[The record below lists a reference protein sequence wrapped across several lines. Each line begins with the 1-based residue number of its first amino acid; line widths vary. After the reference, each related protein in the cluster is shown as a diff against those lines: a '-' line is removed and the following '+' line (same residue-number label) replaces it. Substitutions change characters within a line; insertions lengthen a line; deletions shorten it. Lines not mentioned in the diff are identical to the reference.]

1 MSTTATTRLTPNAR
15 RNASFIALIAVSSL
29 AFYKTL
35 SALVAYS
42 LNNASSS
49 HIALKR
55 ASE

>member
-1 MSTTATTRLTPNAR
+1 MSTAATTPLTPNAKR
-15 RNASFIALIAVSSL
+15 HASFIALIAVSSL

>member
-1 MSTTATTRLTPNAR
+1 MSTAAATLLPNAKR
-15 RNASFIALIAVSSL
+15 HTSFIALIAVSSL